1 MRLSDFKYQLPEK
14 LIAQEPLKE
23 RDKSRL
29 LVMDRETGDV
39 EHKVFKDIVDY
50 FGPNDV
56 LVVNDTRV
64 IKARMKGYKEKTDA
78 EIEVFL
84 LRELN
89 ENMWEIMVKR
99 RAKCAWA
106 IPFTLMDGITCDI
119 IDNTTSGGRVVRIDY
134 DGDFH
139 KLIEKHGS
147 VPLPPYIKRAPDRK
161 DEKNY
166 QTIYSDPDKVGAVAA
181 PTAGLHFTK
190 RLISRLEKKGVK
202 VVPVT
207 LHVSLGT
214 FRPVNVEDLSRHRM
228 DSEYYE
234 VPRDTALAVNES
246 IKAGGKVWA
255 VGTTVT
261 RTLETV
267 ARFNG
272 GINPDRGWTDKF
284 IYPPYKFKVVDRIVT
299 NFHLPSST
307 LLMLV
312 SAFADRDMIMA
323 AYKKAVKEKY
333 RFFSYG
339 DAMLIK

>member
-14 LIAQEPLKE
+14 LIAQEPLKD

-29 LVMDRETGDV
+29 LIMDRQTGEI
-39 EHKVFKDIVDY
+39 EHKLFKDIVEQ
-50 FGPNDV
+50 FGKDDV
-56 LVVNDTRV
+56 LVINDTRV
-64 IKARMKGYKEKTDA
+64 VKARMTGYKEKTDA

-89 ENMWEIMVKR
+89 ENMWEIMVKPAR
-99 RAKCAWA
+99 KVRMGNT
-106 IPFTLMDGITCDI
+106 ITLDEGITCDI
-119 IDNTTSGGRVVRIDY
+119 IDNTTSGGRVVRVNY

-139 KLIEKHGS
+139 KIIEKHGT
-147 VPLPPYIKRAPDRK
+147 VPLPPYIRRAPERK

-166 QTIYSDPDKVGAVAA
+166 QTVFAHPDHVGAVAA

-190 RLISRLEKKGVK
+190 RLMTRLEKKGIPI
-202 VVPVT
+202 VPIT

-214 FRPVNVEDLSRHRM
+214 FRPVNVEDLTRHRM
-228 DSEYYE
+228 DSEHYH
-234 VPRDTALAVNES
+234 VPLETAQVVNNA
-246 IKAGGKVWA
+246 IKKGGKVWA
-255 VGTTVT
+255 VGTTVA

-267 ARFNG
+267 ARFDG

-284 IYPPYKFKVVDRIVT
+284 IYPPYEFKVVNRLLT

-312 SAFADRDMIMA
+312 SAFSDRDLIMD

-339 DAMLIK
+339 DAMLLK